1 MTEAAPPAKEND
13 TDIAAPGDAALKQYT
28 ETYRLNEAQTPER
41 RRPWRYTRV
50 GAVVL
55 SYDCYLGVPIGVLA
69 AVSAIFSPDVRSAL
83 PGVLIGV
90 AGVGAAVATLV
101 LTSLAVLLG
110 TITPAYRRMLT
121 QVPGGVIGTARP
133 FRWVVGLSATATAWS
148 LLAAGLIPLV
158 KDNGWAAFGLT
169 APAFALLLW
178 AVFGCVQVT
187 GQLVHHWE
195 QRERA
200 ETLEERRQKALH
212 RSA

>member
-1 MTEAAPPAKEND
+1 MD
-13 TDIAAPGDAALKQYT
+13 KQ
-28 ETYRLNEAQTPER
+28 NEAVKPER
-41 RRPWRYTRV
+41 RRPWRYSRV
-50 GAVVL
+50 GAVLL
-55 SYDCYLGVPIGVLA
+55 SPDFYLGMPLGVLA
-69 AVSAIFSPDVRSAL
+69 AVSTIISADVRSAL

-133 FRWVVGLSATATAWS
+133 FQWIVGLSAATTAWS
-148 LLAAGLIPLV
+148 LLAAGLVPMV
-158 KDNGWAAFGLT
+158 RDQGWVTFGLT
-169 APAFALLLW
+169 APAFAMLLW

-187 GQLVHHWE
+187 GQLIRHWE

-200 ETLEERRQKALH
+200 EDLEERRRKATH